1 MLKSWILLF
10 IAGVFEMIWAIGI
23 KYTDGFTRLKP
34 SILVLLAMA
43 VSVYLLSLSVKTIP
57 IGTAYAVWTGIGAAS
72 TVIMGIILFNEP
84 VTILRIFFIFLIL
97 IAILGLK
104 LTS

>member
-84 VTILRIFFIFLIL
+84 LTIIRMFFIFLII
-97 IAILGLK
+97 IAIVGLK
-104 LTS
+104 ITS